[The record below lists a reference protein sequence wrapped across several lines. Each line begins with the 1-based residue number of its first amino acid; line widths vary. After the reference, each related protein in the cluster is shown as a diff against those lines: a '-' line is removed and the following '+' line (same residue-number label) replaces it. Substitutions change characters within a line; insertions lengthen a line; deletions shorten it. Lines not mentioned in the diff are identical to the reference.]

1 MWPSWRPAHAASR
14 CAEPSS
20 HRNAEDLEG
29 TEPKWEFP
37 RLCRG
42 GGKSLTYPGVDP
54 RPIDG
59 TPMASAKHKAQG
71 EIAWMDGLKTGA
83 PDRGAIM
90 QDAVWLVRARNFEP
104 RLRACSQEELD
115 RRPLRV
121 TGDPAKGDPGGEA
134 PPTPR

>member
-1 MWPSWRPAHAASR
+1 
-14 CAEPSS
+14 
-20 HRNAEDLEG
+20 
-29 TEPKWEFP
+29 
-37 RLCRG
+37 
-42 GGKSLTYPGVDP
+42 
-54 RPIDG
+54 
-59 TPMASAKHKAQG
+59 MASAKHKAQG